1 MAEEIVIISAPTANE
16 DQLRSL
22 IYAIEAEGKLP
33 YPVYVTK
40 AQMQVIT
47 KESVLEWFEAII
59 RISVEQ
65 GWGKDV
71 ADRLKN
77 ISS

>member
-1 MAEEIVIISAPTANE
+1 MTNEIVIISAPLAND
-16 DQLRSL
+16 DQLKSL

-33 YPVYVTK
+33 FPVYVTK

-47 KESVLEWFEAII
+47 KESILEWFETIVK
-59 RISVEQ
+59 ISVEQ

-77 ISS
+77 INS